1 MFPAQSH
8 FRAAPLLLAAALA
21 LSTGAAFAQQDISKV
36 NGGVE
41 AEAGQTY
48 RDVSTVNGGIRIG
61 DGARARNVETVNGGI
76 RAGDGIVV
84 EDMETVNGGI
94 QIGARVQAESL
105 TTVNGGIRVGT
116 DARVGGTIESVS
128 GGVFVDRGGRVD
140 GNVSTVNGAIGV
152 IGTEITGDVKT
163 VNGDVT
169 IGAGSQV
176 RGKLVIDKPSSNW
189 FPVTITRRNPR
200 VIIGPDAVVDGP
212 LEFKREVTLYVH
224 TSAKTG
230 AISGA
235 TAVPYDSARAPQE

>member
-1 MFPAQSH
+1 MSPAPARLRS
-8 FRAAPLLLAAALA
+8 APLLLAAALA
-21 LSTGAAFAQQDISKV
+21 LATGAAFAQEDISKV

-48 RDVSTVNGGIRIG
+48 RDLSTVNGGIRIG
-61 DGARARNVETVNGGI
+61 DGAKARDVETVNGGI
-76 RAGDGIVV
+76 RAGDGIAV

-94 QIGARVQAESL
+94 NVGARAQAKSL
-105 TTVNGGIRVGT
+105 TTVNGAIRVGT
-116 DARVGGTIESVS
+116 DAQLGGNVESVS
-128 GGVFVDRGGRVD
+128 GGVFVDRGGRID
-140 GNVSTVNGAIGV
+140 GNVSTVNGAIGMV
-152 IGTEITGDVKT
+152 GTEVTGDVKT

-169 IGAGSQV
+169 IGAGSHV

-189 FPVTITRRNPR
+189 FPVTISRRNPR

>member
-1 MFPAQSH
+1 MSTSH
-8 FRAAPLLLAAALA
+8 ARLRSAPLLLAVTLVLA
-21 LSTGAAFAQQDISKV
+21 TGAVCAQEDISKV

-48 RDVSTVNGGIRIG
+48 RDLSTVNGGVRIG
-61 DGARARNVETVNGGI
+61 DGVRARDVETVNGGI
-76 RAGDGIVV
+76 RGGDGIQV
-84 EDMETVNGGI
+84 EDVETVNGGI
-94 QIGARVQAESL
+94 TLGARTQARSL

-116 DARVGGTIESVS
+116 DANIGGNVESVS
-128 GGVFVDRGGRVD
+128 GGVFVDRGGRID
-140 GNVSTVNGAIGV
+140 GKVSTVNGAIGLV
-152 IGTEITGDVKT
+152 GTEITGDVKT

-169 IGAGSQV
+169 IGTGSHV

-189 FPVTITRRNPR
+189 FPVTINRRNPR
-200 VIIGPDAVVDGP
+200 VIIGPDAIVDGP
-212 LEFKREVTLYVH
+212 MEFKREVTLYVH